1 MNQDCPFCGSSQLR
15 KSGVTSK
22 ANLLREYKKT
32 FGLTFPPSIL
42 ASSFAFETL
51 VTFECVECG
60 TVTFRP
66 QILGDGSYYDFLSK
80 NLAWYYSESRWEYP
94 IALEVLEKE
103 NATRFLEIGCGDG
116 HFLRLA
122 RRRGH
127 EGHGSELNPD
137 SVERLRSS
145 GFEVITNFE
154 RDLGNGEYD
163 SLVMFQVLE
172 HLPDPYS
179 VLKTMI
185 PYIRSRGT
193 IILTTPVTPSCC
205 ATIARPTLLMPPH
218 HQSLPTALGFERLAD
233 RIGCVCEDIRFEPTD
248 VSQIEFGLRKR
259 FGFIPYFGRCSRRLA
274 GLTLRIAR
282 AMRCD
287 WARVGH
293 TVLAVFR
300 VPSR

>member
-1 MNQDCPFCGSSQLR
+1 MNQDCTFCGSSQLR

-60 TVTFRP
+60 TVSFRP

-259 FGFIPYFGRCSRRLA
+259 FGFIPYFGRCSTS
-274 GLTLRIAR
+274 LTALTPSIVPALPGI
-282 AMRCD
+282 CPLLSP
-287 WARVGH
+287 
-293 TVLAVFR
+293 TAVATF
-300 VPSR
+300 